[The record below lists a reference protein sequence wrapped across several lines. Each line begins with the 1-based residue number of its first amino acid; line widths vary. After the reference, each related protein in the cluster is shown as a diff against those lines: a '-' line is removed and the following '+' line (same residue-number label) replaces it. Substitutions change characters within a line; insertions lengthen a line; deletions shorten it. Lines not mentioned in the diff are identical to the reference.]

1 MEAFVVVFVNPLL
14 TKRTPTIEECELEVD
29 LNVKDLKSLA
39 KIVSDEGIKIPI
51 RHYFYWM

>member
-1 MEAFVVVFVNPLL
+1 MEAFVVVFVTPLL
-14 TKRTPTIEECELEVD
+14 TKRSPTIEECELEVD
-29 LNVKDLKSLA
+29 LNVKDLKALA